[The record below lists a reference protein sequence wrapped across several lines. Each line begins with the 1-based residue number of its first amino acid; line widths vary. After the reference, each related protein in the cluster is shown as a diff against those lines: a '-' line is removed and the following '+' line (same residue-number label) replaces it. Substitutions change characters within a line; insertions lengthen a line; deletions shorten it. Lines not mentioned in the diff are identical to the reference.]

1 MKMKR
6 FPNKLIISLK
16 NGKALTYIR
25 NSKHNKS
32 IIHVIFL
39 IRWILSAPVIW
50 TTYNYIYQVIFP
62 AYSWNDVYYAMCYRN
77 ANISGNDKIH
87 ALSKDTDALLYIEM
101 TDYTDTTRYVAYED
115 FGIDDESSGYRIHI
129 GQHGGTDGRNIYTQ
143 VF

>member
-1 MKMKR
+1 
-6 FPNKLIISLK
+6 
-16 NGKALTYIR
+16 
-25 NSKHNKS
+25 
-32 IIHVIFL
+32 
-39 IRWILSAPVIW
+39 
-50 TTYNYIYQVIFP
+50 
-62 AYSWNDVYYAMCYRN
+62 MCYRN

-129 GQHGGTDGRNIYTQ
+129 GQHGGTDGRIYTQ